1 MTMNGQL
8 EDRMDDEVA
17 RSLRAFAAARL
28 SPDQWASTRM
38 RVHVIEAAH
47 AALERQAAAPI
58 PLRTRWL
65 QRLRVG
71 GFVSL
76 VAVLAI
82 SLGSTAALAAT
93 PGGALYGVRLWL
105 EDQTLPASGQAR
117 TDAQSAQIDE
127 RVDEAT
133 VSADESNAN
142 GLAAALGAY
151 SDELDNAF
159 ADAGRDP
166 AKLAHLQAEISKHIA
181 VLEGLLKSNPTAAA
195 AIQAAID
202 RSNQMLARI
211 AQRLEGP
218 GGGNGN
224 NGGGG
229 AGNGG
234 GGNGPQSSPQGQGQP
249 GVPGNHSTTSP

>member
-1 MTMNGQL
+1 MTTNGQL
-8 EDRMDDEVA
+8 EDRVDDEVA

-47 AALERQAAAPI
+47 AALERQASAPMA
-58 PLRTRWL
+58 TRDRWFR
-65 QRLRVG
+65 RLRVG

-133 VSADESNAN
+133 VSADESNA
-142 GLAAALGAY
+142 GGVSAALDAY
-151 SDELDNAF
+151 SNEIENAF
-159 ADAGRDP
+159 ADAGHDP
-166 AKLAHLQAEISKHIA
+166 TKLAHLQAEISKHIV
-181 VLEGLLKSNPTAAA
+181 VLEGLLKSNPSAAG

-202 RSNQMLARI
+202 RSNQLLVRI

-218 GGGNGN
+218 SGGSNGGSGGGSGGNG
-224 NGGGG
+224 
-229 AGNGG
+229 GNGG
-234 GGNGPQSSPQGQGQP
+234 PPASLPAPGGQP
-249 GVPGNHSTTSP
+249 IPSTHP